1 MSRNSGKRKSEVN
14 EYGLTFYVK
23 QCVVNRLTFCG
34 VLSNVHGVNTRNMF
48 YKGQS
53 DFLLVLSL

>member
-53 DFLLVLSL
+53 DFLL